1 MYLDNGS
8 VSFDFKVFGV
18 RNQIKI
24 KQMILGSNIF
34 IELDDPAWPRW
45 ASFDATL
52 QLIRKM

>member
-45 ASFDATL
+45 ASFDTTL